1 MRGRVGR
8 SGPWGLQGG
17 IVADFTRPLGVLLA
31 AMILVAGLVGWA
43 EAGPPEYL
51 PVGHW
56 VYAALRQL
64 AAAGLIGFDQV
75 AQLPLTRE
83 EVGVLL
89 ATAQRNAARHALSP
103 GLQDLLTALRAEVPQ
118 PLEQGRR
125 SRIGVRV
132 TTGAEART
140 LHPARSGSSAR
151 IGSGLGE
158 GRWFVWGEVGI
169 EEGALTVPRTY
180 LAARVGTVHLQAGR
194 EPLFWGPSLRTSLFL
209 AGQPGDPGL
218 LRFSVGFPRLRF
230 SKFGARLTADP
241 TRYLIGTRVDW
252 QLSDRLRVGL
262 AELAVARPS
271 PLLTYWILNPL
282 PVLLTNAL
290 DVVQLQE
297 RAGANDN
304 ALGGVDVDFLLSPG
318 RHLYGQLLIDDLSAA
333 FPNRVGALL
342 GLYLEDPFRT
352 GRTSLR
358 LEYSAVANWTYTDM
372 SGLGNHYARN
382 GRPLGYWL
390 GNDADDLYLEINH
403 VVSAQVAWTAW
414 VSRTRHGE
422 GRIGRSWTSPEKAW
436 RNWWLSG
443 VVETRYAAGLQ
454 YASRQAGRET
464 TFWAEVGYLVNRG
477 NVPGASGPD
486 LRAGFHFSVGW

>member
-1 MRGRVGR
+1 MRTLCG
-8 SGPWGLQGG
+8 
-17 IVADFTRPLGVLLA
+17 LLA
-31 AMILVAGLVGWA
+31 AVTLVVGLAGVA
-43 EAGPPEYL
+43 EPGPLEYL

-64 AAAGLIGFDQV
+64 AAAGLIGFDQI

-83 EVGVLL
+83 EVSVLV
-89 ATAQRNAARHALSP
+89 AVAERHAAGGALSP
-103 GLQDLLTALRAEVPQ
+103 GLRDLLTALRAEVPQ

-125 SRIGVRV
+125 SRIGGRA
-132 TTGAEART
+132 TLGADART
-140 LHPARSGSSAR
+140 LHPARSGSSAG
-151 IGSGLGE
+151 IGSGVGD
-158 GRWFVWGEVGI
+158 GRWFVWGEVGT
-169 EEGALTVPRTY
+169 EAGSLTVPRAY
-180 LAARVGTVHLQAGR
+180 LAARVGTVYLQAGR
-194 EPLFWGPSLRTSLFL
+194 EPLFWGPSPRTSLFL

-218 LRFSVGFPRLRF
+218 LRFAVAFPRLRF

-252 QLSDRLRVGL
+252 QLNDRLRVGF
-262 AELAVARPS
+262 AELVVAQPS

-282 PVLLTNAL
+282 PVLLTDAL
-290 DVVQLQE
+290 DVVQLME
-297 RAGANDN
+297 RAGTNDN
-304 ALGGVDVDFLLSPG
+304 PLGGVDVDYLLGPG
-318 RHLYGQLLIDDLSAA
+318 RHLYGQLLIDDLTAT
-333 FPNRVGALL
+333 FPNRVGGLL

-390 GNDADDLYLEINH
+390 GNDADDLYLEITH

-422 GRIGRSWTSPEKAW
+422 GRIGRPWTSPEEAW
-436 RNWWLSG
+436 GNWWLSG
-443 VVETRYAAGLQ
+443 VVETRYGAGLQ
-454 YASRQAGRET
+454 YAGRQAGRET
-464 TFWAEVGYLVNRG
+464 TSWAEVGHLVNRG
-477 NVPGASGPD
+477 NVPGAGGLD
-486 LRAGFHFSVGW
+486 LRAGFQFSASW